1 MWLNLPANC
10 VFTLSMSYHFIQHW
24 PHLSHLPAA
33 THRQLLA
40 ARQRKYKTAIEP
52 LRNANKATHT
62 NLSLHFIVLSAS
74 EGQTVLLYAARSV
87 TNQETSSRLSTSS
100 NLFFQ
105 RQEKLLS
112 APVCSTLN
120 LSWVTWI
127 HLFRLY
133 LCCLVVKEKKLN
145 ELQPSP
151 LLTSVRVFFF

>member
-1 MWLNLPANC
+1 MTLRSRASGSIGEVQMFPAGFEPTMWLNLPANC

-62 NLSLHFIVLSAS
+62 NLFLHFIVLSAS

-105 RQEKLLS
+105 RPELRSFSCLFHTESQLS
-112 APVCSTLN
+112 HLN
-120 LSWVTWI
+120 S
-127 HLFRLY
+127 
-133 LCCLVVKEKKLN
+133 
-145 ELQPSP
+145 
-151 LLTSVRVFFF
+151 SV